1 VLRACATAEQTGVP
15 SIAIV
20 STGFVHQANGAAK
33 ALGIEGVAIVEYPG
47 LIPMDSDDEFTVKMH
62 DVVVPGVLAGFT
74 RVIDRDDAREEPA
87 FGEIA
92 FRGTFDEVLDHFHS
106 QQWTDGLPV
115 VPPTRARVDRF
126 LAECDRDPA
135 EVIAVLAPE
144 QREATVESVAIN
156 AVMAGCRPEYMP
168 LALAAVEAIADPG
181 FRLQDAGS
189 TPSWEPLAIVSG
201 AITKRFGFNSEGGA
215 MRLNVQPNSSV
226 GRFVRLFIRNVSRF
240 VPPPGTTDKA
250 SIGYSFNAAMAENED
265 ATTALGWDPFRVDQ
279 GFALTDDVVTVQ
291 SVVAISPPV
300 YCGGDAASAIEPLTY
315 FMTTTCGPWAYT
327 GVRFARWHPV
337 ILMSPSVA
345 TTFVRDGWSKAD
357 IAQHL
362 YEHCLLPAGLME
374 HYAFHAAG
382 QDQPF
387 AELVELGAAPALY
400 AESDDPERLVPVL
413 RAAEWVRIVVGGDTN
428 RNQCRIYINNHEQG
442 APVSRVVVPKS
453 SGRR

>member
-1 VLRACATAEQTGVP
+1 MLRACATAEQTGVP

-20 STGFVHQANGAAK
+20 STGFVHQAKGAAK

-47 LIPMDSDDEFTVKMH
+47 LIPMDSDEEFTAKMT
-62 DVVVPGVLAGFT
+62 DFVLPGVSAGFT
-74 RVIDRDDAREEPA
+74 RVIDRPDAIAEPVL
-87 FGEIA
+87 GEIV
-92 FRGTFDEVLDHFHS
+92 FRGTLDEVLDHYHS
-106 QQWTDGLPV
+106 MQWTDGLPI

-126 LAECDRDPA
+126 LAECDRDA
-135 EVIAVLAPE
+135 SEVIGILPPE
-144 QREATVESVAIN
+144 QREATVESVAVN

-168 LALAAVEAIADPG
+168 IALAAVEAIADPG

-189 TPSWEPLAIVSG
+189 TPSWEPLVVTSG
-201 AITKRFGFNSEGGA
+201 EMNKRFGFNSEGGA

-226 GRFVRLFIRNVSRF
+226 GRFVRLFIRNVARF

-265 ATTALGWDPFRVDQ
+265 ATAALGWDPYRVDQ
-279 GFALTDDVVTVQ
+279 GFGIDDDVVTVQ

-327 GVRFARWHPV
+327 GVRFARWHPI

-345 TTFVRDGWSKAD
+345 VTFARDGWSKAD
-357 IAQHL
+357 IGRHL
-362 YEHCLLPAGLME
+362 YERCLLPAGLLE

-387 AELVELGAAPALY
+387 AELVERGAAPPLY
-400 AESDDPERLVPVL
+400 AESDDPARLVPVL
-413 RAAEWVRIVVGGDTN
+413 RAAEWVRIVVGGDPN
-428 RNQCRIYINNHEQG
+428 RNQCRIYVNNHEQG
-442 APVSRVVVPKS
+442 APISRRVTFNE
-453 SGRR
+453 